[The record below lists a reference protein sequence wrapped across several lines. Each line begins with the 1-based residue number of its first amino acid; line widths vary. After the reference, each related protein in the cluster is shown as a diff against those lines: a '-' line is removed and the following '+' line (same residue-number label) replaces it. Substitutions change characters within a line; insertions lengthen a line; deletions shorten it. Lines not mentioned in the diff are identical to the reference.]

1 MKYNDKMFF
10 CYYNSRIV
18 PSPANSANSNL
29 VPNMNRNNHY
39 HHPMMMSPSPHS
51 TPWPGGGN
59 QYHRPPQQQIQ
70 PHQQV
75 PPPPYSPALSQHH
88 NMNVVPT
95 SISPPVPEANSIV
108 VNVVLTDS
116 LLNVFR
122 DHNFDSCTLC
132 VCNNGPKVVGNIKGT
147 DAAVYLTHTLTPNGF
162 SSQYQQ
168 HHMSTGMP
176 GNQLK

>member
-1 MKYNDKMFF
+1 
-10 CYYNSRIV
+10 
-18 PSPANSANSNL
+18 
-29 VPNMNRNNHY
+29 MNRNNHY
-39 HHPMMMSPSPHS
+39 HPMMMSPSPHNA
-51 TPWPGGGN
+51 PWPGGGN
-59 QYHRPPQQQIQ
+59 QYHHRPPQQQIQ

-95 SISPPVPEANSIV
+95 NMSPPVPEANSIV

-132 VCNNGPKVVGNIKGT
+132 VCNAGPKVVGNIKGT
-147 DAAVYLTHTLTPNGF
+147 DAAAYLTHTLAPNGY

-168 HHMSTGMP
+168 HHMSVGLP
-176 GNQLK
+176 GNYL

>member
-1 MKYNDKMFF
+1 M
-10 CYYNSRIV
+10 
-18 PSPANSANSNL
+18 PPPASSANNNL
-29 VPNMNRNNHY
+29 VPNLNRNNHY

-59 QYHRPPQQQIQ
+59 QYHHRPPQQQIQ

-88 NMNVVPT
+88 NMNVVP
-95 SISPPVPEANSIV
+95 SNMSPPVPEANSIV

-132 VCNNGPKVVGNIKGT
+132 VCNAGPKVVGNIKGT
-147 DAAVYLTHTLTPNGF
+147 DAAVYLTHTLTPNGY

-168 HHMSTGMP
+168 HHLSVGMP
-176 GNQLK
+176 GIY